1 MISIS
6 DLYDSLKYKIEKDVD
21 MEEEGFREGHQDYD
35 AIVNALN
42 DATNNG
48 LLDGEVLDATKGI
61 LDIENDRLGD
71 KASAIENANKG
82 KMRVLQLNESYRKRQ
97 SAYMN
102 IIILIVFVLAVVIC
116 LKFIS
121 RRFGIIPDAINSL
134 IHMLMF
140 SGVIIYGMVTFMSV
154 HGREMANYDRLD
166 IPGPEIDTDA
176 ALAARRQK
184 AIDSGNLLGVNNSS
198 MCKGAVCCNDVVGIE
213 WVPALGKCDA
223 VCSGNLERNAGGICE

>member
-21 MEEEGFREGHQDYD
+21 MEEEGFREGHQDY
-35 AIVNALN
+35 AALVNALN
-42 DATNNG
+42 DADATAGFNAE
-48 LLDGEVLDATKGI
+48 LLDATKTI
-61 LDIENDRLGD
+61 LNVENERLGD

-102 IIILIVFVLAVVIC
+102 ILILIVIVLAVVIC

-134 IHMLMF
+134 IHILMF

-154 HGREMANYDRLD
+154 YGREMANYDRLD
-166 IPGPEIDTDA
+166 IPGPEIDTAA
-176 ALAARRQK
+176 ALAARRKK
-184 AIDSGNLLGVNNSS
+184 AKDSGNLLGINNSS
-198 MCKGAVCCNDVVGIE
+198 TCTGAACCNNVDGIE
-213 WVPALGKCDA
+213 WVPELGQCDT
-223 VCSGNLERNAGGICE
+223 VCSQARDDEGECGV